1 MAKNGHLKR
10 LRSATAKGGRR
21 LLQFELLGQR
31 RVLASLT
38 GEVFHDADDSFHRDE
53 AEIGLSQR
61 VVFIDLNDDG
71 EVNYGEPVQLT
82 GDDGRFAFNDLEPGD
97 YTVRLFNGTTS
108 QTQNTPFLAE
118 QINDVTIVD
127 PFSDGQSALVG
138 LAGDPLLRSYTAA
151 GAVLT
156 EVNLETAA
164 TKSLTFE
171 REIVEFQSLGEGMVV
186 VLLAAT
192 GDGEPASPVMLA
204 SFSNSSIT
212 PLFENG
218 EVDAPYGAA
227 VAINTEGAGLLL
239 PAAETG
245 VSVPLHSIQF
255 DAEAVS
261 WGLTATT
268 IQVDA
273 AASLWS
279 SNSSPIILV
288 SQPAG
293 SGTQVAM
300 WSTVTEAI
308 VPDSDHI
315 LTDIDQILAFNDQSG
330 LIVARGQAGEVKVID
345 AANQYATLYS
355 LDDMPGPVTLDGHRE
370 LLFSMLDDNTL
381 SIFDIRMG
389 ETLVELP
396 LAATAGVAAGIALA
410 DGGNRVVIR
419 RPDDIA
425 QVRIDQPDA
434 HRVSLTSSD
443 AVSRDLL
450 FGMLIHDDNLIPEY
464 PETPPLSVLE
474 DNSIQ
479 LTAPGIAAPVPNPE
493 LDTYLTLQISQAM
506 HGQAIVRPDGS
517 LSYVPNPDFFGTD
530 TFEILVTDGRDDT
543 DVVTVIVDVLP
554 VDDPVGGI
562 NIDIPEFPETITGP
576 LSIGTIEVE
585 QVDGR
590 IYEILISDPRFGV
603 VAPTDPW
610 ADYDV
615 IVLEGAS
622 FDYETEPSVEV
633 TISVTNPE
641 NDLDSQFF
649 AAQLLVLDVDK
660 PPTDV
665 LPHAAEVV
673 ENQPGAEIAE
683 LTIIDP
689 DSTSDYLLVTDDPR
703 FVIEDR
709 LLKLADGIALN
720 HEEVETV
727 IAVPI
732 SVRDGEGQTV
742 FSRSIDVT
750 VADANDPVSDILL
763 GGSQLPEMASGYSVG
778 AISVID
784 EDAEEIHVLTVND
797 TRFEIIDDQL
807 KLREGV
813 FVRRSDQAE
822 ILVTITATEENGGAF
837 SKDFLLTVLANESP
851 WTNPE
856 DPTDVDNNG
865 TTNPIDALIII
876 NSLNNEGPRILTEPI
891 SYEPEVPRFIDVNG
905 DGRVTPI
912 DALIIINMLNRQGNP
927 TAEPEPDTELEGE
940 GEGPQPGYLQPTPRP
955 AQYYAGPP
963 PISFMPAD
971 DDDDDDNR
979 G

>member
-1 MAKNGHLKR
+1 MAKHGHLKR
-10 LRSATAKGGRR
+10 LRSATSKGGRR

-38 GEVFHDADDSFHRDE
+38 GEVFHDANDSFHRDE
-53 AEIGLSQR
+53 TEIGLAQR

-108 QTQNTPFLAE
+108 QSQNTPFLAE
-118 QINDVTIVD
+118 QITDVTIVD
-127 PFSDGQSALVG
+127 PFSDGQAALVG

-164 TKSLTFE
+164 TRSLTFE

-186 VLLAAT
+186 VLLSAS

-212 PLFENG
+212 PLFEDG
-218 EVDAPYGAA
+218 EEAPPYGAD

-239 PAAETG
+239 PAAEAG

-261 WGLTATT
+261 WRLTATT
-268 IQVDA
+268 VQVDA
-273 AASLWS
+273 AASLWA
-279 SNSSPIILV
+279 NDSSPIILV

-293 SGTQVAM
+293 NGTQVAM
-300 WSTVTEAI
+300 WSTITEAI

-315 LTDIDQILAFNDQSG
+315 LTDIDQILAFNDQAG

-355 LDDMPGPVTLDGHRE
+355 LDDLPGPVTLDGHRE
-370 LLFSMLDDNTL
+370 LLFSMLDDNML

-396 LAATAGVAAGIALA
+396 LAAAAGVAADIALA
-410 DGGNRVVIR
+410 DGGNRVLIR
-419 RPDDIA
+419 RPGDIS

-434 HRVSLTSSD
+434 HRVSLTSTD
-443 AVSRDLL
+443 AASKDLL
-450 FGMLIHDDNLIPEY
+450 FGMLIHDDNL
-464 PETPPLSVLE
+464 TPAFPAEPQLQVLE
-474 DNSIQ
+474 DHTIQ
-479 LTAPGIAAPVPNPE
+479 LTAPGIMAPVPNPE

-506 HGQAIVRPDGS
+506 HGHAIVRPDGS
-517 LSYVPNPDFFGTD
+517 LSYVPDADFFGTD
-530 TFEILVTDGRDDT
+530 SFQILVTDGRDDT
-543 DVVTVIVDVLP
+543 GVVTVTVDVLP
-554 VDDPVGGI
+554 VDDPVRGI
-562 NIDIPEFPETITGP
+562 NINVPEFPETITGP
-576 LSIGTIEVE
+576 LNIGTIEVE

-603 VAPTDPW
+603 ALPTEPW

-622 FDYETEPSVEV
+622 FDYETEPSVGV
-633 TISVTNPE
+633 TIHVINPE
-641 NDLDSQFF
+641 NELDSQFF
-649 AAQLLVLDVDK
+649 AAQLLVLDVDE
-660 PPTDV
+660 PPTDI

-673 ENQPGAEIAE
+673 ENQAGAEVTE
-683 LTIIDP
+683 LTIVDP
-689 DSTSDYLLVTDDPR
+689 DSTSDYVLVTDDPR
-703 FVIEDR
+703 FVIQDR
-709 LLKLADGIALN
+709 LLKLAEGIALN
-720 HEEVETV
+720 HEQVETV
-727 IAVPI
+727 IVVPI
-732 SVRDGEGQTV
+732 SIQDGAGQTV
-742 FSRSIDVT
+742 FSRSVDVT
-750 VADANDPVSDILL
+750 VTDANDPVSDILL
-763 GGSQLPEMASGYSVG
+763 SGTQLPEMASGYTVG

-784 EDAEEIHVLTVND
+784 EDSDEMHVLAVND

-822 ILVTITATEENGGAF
+822 ILVTITATEQNGAAF

-876 NSLNNEGPRILTEPI
+876 NSLNTLGPRILTEPI

-912 DALIIINMLNRQGNP
+912 DALIIINILNRQGDP
-927 TAEPEPDTELEGE
+927 TAEPEPDTEIEGE
-940 GEGPQPGYLQPTPRP
+940 GEGPQADQLTPSPSP
-955 AQYYAGPP
+955 AQYYSGSPP
-963 PISFMPAD
+963 SSFGYAD

-979 G
+979 S